1 MKRLK
6 IFKTF
11 FVLWLFVYF
20 IAVSNLETFKLYFLS
35 TLTFNIAIVSLL
47 AIGSFMLFKAAKDLT
62 MVAGTFGVLMN
73 KKGNLSFYLKGIE
86 KIFPSNIANK
96 IKSRA

>member
-6 IFKTF
+6 IFKAY

-20 IAVSNLETFKLYFLS
+20 IAISNIETFKLYFLS

-47 AIGSFMLFKAAKDLT
+47 SIGSFM
-62 MVAGTFGVLMN
+62 
-73 KKGNLSFYLKGIE
+73 
-86 KIFPSNIANK
+86 IF
-96 IKSRA
+96 

>member
-6 IFKTF
+6 IFKAF

-35 TLTFNIAIVSLL
+35 TLTFNIAIVALL

-62 MVAGTFGVLMN
+62 MVAGTFGVLMY
-73 KKGNLSFYLKGIE
+73 KRKISLFILKALRRSS
-86 KIFPSNIANK
+86 PQP
-96 IKSRA
+96 